1 MTIKNKLNQLR
12 ARMVAWGDINKRE
25 VKQGAGDGSGNL
37 VSTDMYLLPE
47 YWVKDFT
54 YATKLYNGVVKSG
67 KVCTKNNMKHCNKLY
82 KFYIKPI
89 IAKDFGIHAGS
100 NIVQYN
106 KDTFDH
112 ANEELNKKDWLH
124 ELDLLRINFK

>member
-1 MTIKNKLNQLR
+1 MTHKNKLNQLR
-12 ARMVAWGDINKRE
+12 ARMIAWGDINKRD
-25 VKQGAGDGSGNL
+25 VKQGPIDEDKDFIPGGA
-37 VSTDMYLLPE
+37 YLLPE

-54 YATKLYNGVVKSG
+54 YATKLYNGVVKNG

-112 ANEELNKKDWLH
+112 ANEELNKKDW
-124 ELDLLRINFK
+124 F